1 MTRGSAARPSKVVSV
16 LSPSWVSH
24 RRPSAGRSNGAT
36 WRRLGVTGYTARRL
50 LLIVPTVLIVSIIIF
65 VIFHLLP
72 GDAALIQVTEGGTS
86 SISVKQYERALEE
99 LGLDR
104 PPVERYADWIW
115 GLLQGDGGNSLVT
128 GQPVFKELAKSLPVT
143 LELAILASIMGIAI
157 SIPIGVMSAVKQD
170 GTWDYLGRLF
180 TVFGLALPSFLAGSM
195 LLLVMSVYFKWLP
208 PLEYTPFLEAPMN
221 NLAHVIWPAMI
232 LALHETAILVRMTRS
247 SMLEVLRQDYMRTA
261 HAKGLAPRIAVVRHG
276 LRNALLPV
284 VTIAGLQL
292 ANLLAGSVIAETIFV
307 LPGVGSQLL
316 NGIRARDWVVVQ
328 TIVFLI
334 AAGVLLLNLALDLIY
349 GFPGPE
355 NSIPIMMARG
365 TVGCVGRPSWPG
377 TYPWLFGGPVG
388 PPPTTEL
395 GHGGSR
401 RRNRWVRSGPS
412 SSSR

>member
-1 MTRGSAARPSKVVSV
+1 M
-16 LSPSWVSH
+16 
-24 RRPSAGRSNGAT
+24 
-36 WRRLGVTGYTARRL
+36 TGYTVRRL
-50 LLIVPTVLIVSIIIF
+50 LLIIPTVLIVSMIIF
-65 VIFHLLP
+65 FIFHLLP

-86 SISVKQYERALEE
+86 SMSVKQYERALEE

-104 PPVERYADWIW
+104 PAVERYGDWIW
-115 GLLQGDGGNSLVT
+115 RLVQGDGGNSLVT
-128 GQPVFKELAKSLPVT
+128 GQPVFEELAKSLPVT
-143 LELAILASIMGIAI
+143 LELAILASIMGIVI

-170 GTWDYLGRLF
+170 GLWDYLGRLF
-180 TVFGLALPSFLAGSM
+180 TVCGLALPSFLAGSM
-195 LLLVMSVYFKWLP
+195 LLLIMSVYFNWLP

-221 NLAHVIWPAMI
+221 NLAHVIWPATI

-284 VTIAGLQL
+284 VTLAGLQL

-316 NGIRARDWVVVQ
+316 NGIRDRDWVVVQ

-349 GFPGPE
+349 GFLDPRIRYQ
-355 NSIPIMMARG
+355 S
-365 TVGCVGRPSWPG
+365 
-377 TYPWLFGGPVG
+377 
-388 PPPTTEL
+388 
-395 GHGGSR
+395 
-401 RRNRWVRSGPS
+401 
-412 SSSR
+412 

>member
-1 MTRGSAARPSKVVSV
+1 M
-16 LSPSWVSH
+16 
-24 RRPSAGRSNGAT
+24 
-36 WRRLGVTGYTARRL
+36 TGYTVRRL
-50 LLIVPTVLIVSIIIF
+50 LLIIPTVLIVSMIIF
-65 VIFHLLP
+65 FIFHLLP

-86 SISVKQYERALEE
+86 SMSVKQYERALEE

-104 PPVERYADWIW
+104 PAVERYGDWIW
-115 GLLQGDGGNSLVT
+115 RLVQGDGGNSLVT
-128 GQPVFKELAKSLPVT
+128 GQPVFEELAKSLPVT
-143 LELAILASIMGIAI
+143 LELAILASIMGIVI

-170 GTWDYLGRLF
+170 GLCDYLGRLF
-180 TVFGLALPSFLAGSM
+180 TVCGLALPSFLAGSM
-195 LLLVMSVYFKWLP
+195 LLLIMSVYFNWLP

-221 NLAHVIWPAMI
+221 NLAHVIWPATI

-284 VTIAGLQL
+284 VTLAGLQL

-316 NGIRARDWVVVQ
+316 NGIRDRDWVVVQ

-349 GFPGPE
+349 GFLDPRIRYQ
-355 NSIPIMMARG
+355 S
-365 TVGCVGRPSWPG
+365 
-377 TYPWLFGGPVG
+377 
-388 PPPTTEL
+388 
-395 GHGGSR
+395 
-401 RRNRWVRSGPS
+401 
-412 SSSR
+412 

>member
-1 MTRGSAARPSKVVSV
+1 M
-16 LSPSWVSH
+16 
-24 RRPSAGRSNGAT
+24 
-36 WRRLGVTGYTARRL
+36 TGYTIRRL
-50 LLIVPTVLIVSIIIF
+50 LLIIPTVLIVSIIIF
-65 VIFHLLP
+65 YIFNLLP

-86 SISVKQYERALEE
+86 SMSVKQYERALEE

-104 PPVERYADWIW
+104 PAVERYGDWIW

-128 GQPVFKELAKSLPVT
+128 GQPVFEELAKSVPIT
-143 LELAILASIMGIAI
+143 LELAILASVMGILI
-157 SIPIGVMSAVKQD
+157 SIPIGVMSAVRQD
-170 GTWDYLGRLF
+170 GMWDYLGRLF

-195 LLLVMSVYFKWLP
+195 LLLIMSVYFNWLP
-208 PLEYTPFLEAPMN
+208 PLEYTPFLEDPTA

-261 HAKGLAPRIAVVRHG
+261 HAKGLAPRLAVVRHG

-316 NGIRARDWVVVQ
+316 HGIGNRDWVVVQ

-334 AAGVLLLNLALDLIY
+334 AAGVLLLNLVLDLIY
-349 GFPGPE
+349 GFLDPRIRYQ
-355 NSIPIMMARG
+355 S
-365 TVGCVGRPSWPG
+365 
-377 TYPWLFGGPVG
+377 
-388 PPPTTEL
+388 
-395 GHGGSR
+395 
-401 RRNRWVRSGPS
+401 
-412 SSSR
+412 

>member
-1 MTRGSAARPSKVVSV
+1 M
-16 LSPSWVSH
+16 
-24 RRPSAGRSNGAT
+24 
-36 WRRLGVTGYTARRL
+36 TGYTARRL

-104 PPVERYADWIW
+104 PPVEQYADWIW

-143 LELAILASIMGIAI
+143 LELAILASIMGLAI

-170 GTWDYLGRLF
+170 GPWDYLGRLF

-195 LLLVMSVYFKWLP
+195 LLLIMSVYFNWLP
-208 PLEYTPFLEAPMN
+208 PLEYTPFLEDPMN
-221 NLAHVIWPAMI
+221 NLAHVIWPAII

-261 HAKGLAPRIAVVRHG
+261 HAKGLTPRIAVVRHG

-307 LPGVGSQLL
+307 LPGVGSQML
-316 NGIRARDWVVVQ
+316 NGIGNRDWVVVQ

-334 AAGVLLLNLALDLIY
+334 AAGVLLLNLSLDLIY
-349 GFPGPE
+349 GFLDPRIRYQ
-355 NSIPIMMARG
+355 S
-365 TVGCVGRPSWPG
+365 
-377 TYPWLFGGPVG
+377 
-388 PPPTTEL
+388 
-395 GHGGSR
+395 
-401 RRNRWVRSGPS
+401 
-412 SSSR
+412 

>member
-1 MTRGSAARPSKVVSV
+1 M
-16 LSPSWVSH
+16 
-24 RRPSAGRSNGAT
+24 
-36 WRRLGVTGYTARRL
+36 TGYTARRL

-143 LELAILASIMGIAI
+143 LELAILASIMGLVI

-170 GTWDYLGRLF
+170 GAWDYVGRLF
-180 TVFGLALPSFLAGSM
+180 TVFGLAMPSFLAGSM
-195 LLLVMSVYFKWLP
+195 LLLIMSVYFKWLP

-221 NLAHVIWPAMI
+221 NLAHVIWPALI

-261 HAKGLAPRIAVVRHG
+261 HAKGLTPLVAVLRHG

-316 NGIRARDWVVVQ
+316 NGIGNRDWVVVQ

-349 GFPGPE
+349 GFLDPRIRYQ
-355 NSIPIMMARG
+355 S
-365 TVGCVGRPSWPG
+365 
-377 TYPWLFGGPVG
+377 
-388 PPPTTEL
+388 
-395 GHGGSR
+395 
-401 RRNRWVRSGPS
+401 
-412 SSSR
+412 

>member
-1 MTRGSAARPSKVVSV
+1 M
-16 LSPSWVSH
+16 
-24 RRPSAGRSNGAT
+24 
-36 WRRLGVTGYTARRL
+36 TGYTVRRL
-50 LLIVPTVLIVSIIIF
+50 LLIIPTVLIVSMIIF
-65 VIFHLLP
+65 FIFHLLP

-86 SISVKQYERALEE
+86 SMSVRQYERALEE

-104 PPVERYADWIW
+104 PALERYGDWIW
-115 GLLQGDGGNSLVT
+115 RLAQGDGGNSLVT
-128 GQPVFKELAKSLPVT
+128 GQPVFEELAKSLPVT

-170 GTWDYLGRLF
+170 GPWDYLGRLF
-180 TVFGLALPSFLAGSM
+180 TVAGLALPSFLAGSM
-195 LLLVMSVYFKWLP
+195 LLLIMSVYFNWLP
-208 PLEYTPFLEAPMN
+208 PLEYTPFFEAPMN

-261 HAKGLAPRIAVVRHG
+261 HAKGLAPRMAVVRHG

-316 NGIRARDWVVVQ
+316 NGIRDRDWVVVQ

-349 GFPGPE
+349 GFLDPRIRYQ
-355 NSIPIMMARG
+355 S
-365 TVGCVGRPSWPG
+365 
-377 TYPWLFGGPVG
+377 
-388 PPPTTEL
+388 
-395 GHGGSR
+395 
-401 RRNRWVRSGPS
+401 
-412 SSSR
+412 